1 MGMSTDPKVIAKQL
15 QKVVITRACMTR
27 TKENEPLKNFKVGDE
42 VVITRQFA
50 DELVSINKA
59 VVHGTPEHEFWLSQ
73 QKQEAKKTDEK
84 KKNKDQ

>member
-1 MGMSTDPKVIAKQL
+1 MGMSTDPKVTAKQP

-27 TKENEPLKNFKVGDE
+27 TKEGEPLKNFKAGDE

-59 VVHGTPEHEFWLSQ
+59 VVYGTPQHDYWLSQ
-73 QKQEAKKTDEK
+73 QKQEPKKSEEK
-84 KKNKDQ
+84 KKKE